1 MLIDAGNNDD
11 TEILENYLNDHNIK
25 ELQYF
30 VGTHAH
36 EDHIGSADYVI
47 NSL

>member
-1 MLIDAGNNDD
+1 MIQKY
-11 TEILENYLNDHNIK
+11 ENYLNDHNIK

-36 EDHIGSADYVI
+36 EDHIEVLI
-47 NSL
+47 MLLIL